1 MSETCT
7 ECGQVISKAVTNA
20 EILAALIKYNNL
32 DLWAVRGVQTVWTDV
47 PNVGKVRVVDIAAE
61 YYEDPGYSTSDIY
74 IVFEIADTG
83 VFYRIDGE
91 MSSYEGNV
99 WERDLK
105 KVLKQKREIYVYE

>member
-20 EILAALIKYNNL
+20 EVLAALIKYDDL
-32 DLWAVRGVQTVWTDV
+32 DLWAIRGVQEAWTEV

-74 IVFEIADTG
+74 IVFEVSDRG
-83 VFYRIDGE
+83 FYRIDGE

-105 KVLKQKREIYVYE
+105 RVMKQKREIYVYE